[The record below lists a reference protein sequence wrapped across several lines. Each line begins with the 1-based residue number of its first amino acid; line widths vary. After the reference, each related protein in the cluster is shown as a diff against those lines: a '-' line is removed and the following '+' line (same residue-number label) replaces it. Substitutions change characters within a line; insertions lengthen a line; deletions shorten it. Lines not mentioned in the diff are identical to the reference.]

1 MANRRGGGQNIGSF
15 GCTDPIVEKI
25 MNMPGEDSLNLEVSD
40 KFDEPRSRRFGNIV
54 VMFGLMFVME
64 KQRVV
69 LEKKSASSSAEF
81 RFKPLPLAR
90 LVCEVTVQQL
100 AVNHY
105 KTAAPVLKGM
115 PIWAEFGSICS
126 EQFGGYRGRRNSMR

>member
-1 MANRRGGGQNIGSF
+1 MMANRRGGGQNIGV

-54 VMFGLMFVME
+54 VMFGLMFAVE

-69 LEKKSASSSAEF
+69 LEQKSASTGAEF
-81 RFKPLPLAR
+81 RLEPLPLAR
-90 LVCEVTVQQL
+90 LVARLLFNSWLLIIT
-100 AVNHY
+100 
-105 KTAAPVLKGM
+105 KTAAPVLKSGN
-115 PIWAEFGSICS
+115 
-126 EQFGGYRGRRNSMR
+126 RGTWLKSV